1 MTVAKFNKC
10 VPFIISVT
18 NRIAIKWNINVSTL
32 KGEYTS
38 MYAVNIIYMYIYTLH
53 VFDERGEYI
62 YVYIFYSAT
71 CIGDH

>member
-38 MYAVNIIYMYIYTLH
+38 MYAVNIIYMYI
-53 VFDERGEYI
+53 ERGEYI